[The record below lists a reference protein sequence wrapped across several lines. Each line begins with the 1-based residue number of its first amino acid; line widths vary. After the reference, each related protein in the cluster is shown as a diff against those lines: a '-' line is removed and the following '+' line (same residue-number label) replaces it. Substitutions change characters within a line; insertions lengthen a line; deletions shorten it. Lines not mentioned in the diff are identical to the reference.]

1 MASTLVTSHKRA
13 ITRDQNIP
21 VSYSLISMLVEQ
33 YCYFVSDSQFRFY
46 NSELMII
53 RPL

>member
-1 MASTLVTSHKRA
+1 MACILVTCHKRA

-21 VSYSLISMLVEQ
+21 VSYALISVLMEQ